1 MPLTVSTLSTNLQ
14 NAYNAG
20 KPILLSKNILA
31 GQETSDVTDGLGPE
45 TGISAVWRNGRGKAI
60 LLPEDLA
67 TTSFA
72 KATDLAQCPLRA
84 FDHNLSGMTAPWSSS
99 FQSDAP
105 ASFFYCLGDPTT
117 AFDSVVIANHNFK
130 DIQLAISEQDVSAKL
145 FVELYVSDAR
155 TFTTGSTTTR
165 KLVRWEAGTTPGFS
179 AFTNKRLVCLDLGT
193 SGSQLG
199 GQPAGYLGKFNVIS
213 GGSFFQLV
221 IGVDSTSVTFI
232 PSPQIGELF
241 VGPRRQLSRNP
252 TFGTA
257 LDIVQIESDIS
268 NFSSRSGVQTRY
280 GLSLGKSVFN
290 PTFITEGDADQG
302 TTDLYSLNDLET
314 LEQFWQDTQYGAN
327 GFFLIPSPG
336 SSPTIDAPFCVVS
349 QAEFPAQL
357 QSGLTERDISFE
369 FEETPPYT
377 REEV

>member
-1 MPLTVSTLSTNLQ
+1 MPLTVATLSTNLQ
-14 NAYNAG
+14 SAYSAG
-20 KPILLSKNILA
+20 KPILLAKNILV

-45 TGISAVWRNGRGKAI
+45 TGISAVWRNGRAKDA
-60 LLPEDLA
+60 LLPEDIGGPL
-67 TTSFA
+67 SN
-72 KATDLAQCPLRA
+72 ATDLAQCPLRA
-84 FDHNLSGMTAPWSSS
+84 FDNNLSGMTAPWASS

-105 ASFFYCLGDPTT
+105 ASYFYCLGSPTT

-130 DIQLAISEQDVSAKL
+130 DIQTAITEQDVSAKL

-155 TFTTGSTTTR
+155 TFTGGPTATR
-165 KLVRWEAGTTPGFS
+165 KLVRWEGGTTPGFS

-199 GQPAGYLGKFNVIS
+199 GYPSGYLGKYDVVS
-213 GGSFFQLV
+213 GGSWFQLV

-252 TFGTA
+252 SFGTS
-257 LDIVQIESDIS
+257 LELTQIESDTS
-268 NFSSRSGVQTRY
+268 DFSSRTGIQTRY
-280 GLSLGKSVFN
+280 GLSLGKSIYS
-290 PTFITEGDADQG
+290 PTFVTEGDADQG

-314 LEQFWQDTQYGAN
+314 LEQFWQDTKYGAN

-336 SSPTIDAPFCVVS
+336 ASPTIDAPYCVVRE
-349 QAEFPAQL
+349 AEFPAQL